1 MGMDRRLFIFAAASV
16 LALPRFAVGQTNS
29 AINLTAEKTSMALV
43 KGSAKTPVWRFAK
56 DQPVA
61 ILHAK
66 QGQVFE
72 GQIVNKLD
80 QELWLHWYGVRGD
93 VKAMT
98 INVLPGTSQMFSFT
112 PPDAGTFWFGPLLHA
127 SEQRDR
133 GLYGMLIVEE
143 AAPSSLQD
151 VPLIIDDWLLDD
163 KSKIQEGFG
172 KLENAIADGRMGNWF
187 TANGV
192 FQNKI
197 KVDAAK
203 PIRLRILNAA
213 SARSIN
219 LQLKDAEAEILA
231 WDGQPVVPYVLGREA
246 LVLAPGQRADVLIR
260 NLRSD
265 ITIELEMPE
274 DAVELAFLIR
284 SGKGETTVL
293 PPDFQ
298 LLANPLTRLG
308 ELAKAR
314 HVPISLQGGAK
325 GGLKSA
331 KLGDTELDMR
341 GLLEHGLAWAINGI
355 AGIGGPVLFEA
366 TKGETIVLDIDNQT
380 NFAQPLHVH
389 GHVWQA
395 IEQDGLLL
403 GAPTWRDTVVIP
415 AMGKMKLA
423 LVCDNLGL
431 WPIQSL
437 VAERCD
443 AGMIAA
449 FSVV

>member
-1 MGMDRRLFIFAAASV
+1 
-16 LALPRFAVGQTNS
+16 
-29 AINLTAEKTSMALV
+29 
-43 KGSAKTPVWRFAK
+43 
-56 DQPVA
+56 
-61 ILHAK
+61 
-66 QGQVFE
+66 
-72 GQIVNKLD
+72 
-80 QELWLHWYGVRGD
+80 
-93 VKAMT
+93 
-98 INVLPGTSQMFSFT
+98 
-112 PPDAGTFWFGPLLHA
+112 
-127 SEQRDR
+127 
-133 GLYGMLIVEE
+133 
-143 AAPSSLQD
+143 
-151 VPLIIDDWLLDD
+151 
-163 KSKIQEGFG
+163 
-172 KLENAIADGRMGNWF
+172 
-187 TANGV
+187 
-192 FQNKI
+192 
-197 KVDAAK
+197 
-203 PIRLRILNAA
+203 
-213 SARSIN
+213 
-219 LQLKDAEAEILA
+219 
-231 WDGQPVVPYVLGREA
+231 
-246 LVLAPGQRADVLIR
+246 
-260 NLRSD
+260 
-265 ITIELEMPE
+265 
-274 DAVELAFLIR
+274 
-284 SGKGETTVL
+284 
-293 PPDFQ
+293 
-298 LLANPLTRLG
+298 
-308 ELAKAR
+308 
-314 HVPISLQGGAK
+314 LQGGAK